1 MRGRLD
7 RLAITCNFIQQQ
19 IPEKLEAAVILGSGW
34 GDFVQCLENPIAIPY
49 NEIPNFRRSTAPG
62 HAGQLVCGYLNGKFI
77 GIMQGRFH
85 YYEGYT
91 FDDLVFPI
99 YVLKRLGAMRL
110 IVTNAAGGINP
121 QFKQGDLMLI
131 SDHINFMG
139 HNPLRG
145 PNHEDFGPRF
155 PDMSDAY
162 SKAWRETVQKDAV
175 AAGVELQEGVYLGIN
190 GPSFETP
197 AEIRFFHMIGADA
210 VGMST
215 VPEVIT
221 GNHAGMKVLGISC
234 ISNMAAGMTKDK
246 ITAEEVNETTRKVQG
261 KINTLLKLIIAGI

>member
-7 RLAITCNFIQQQ
+7 RLAITCSFIQQR
-19 IPEKLEAAVILGSGW
+19 IPEELEAAVILGSGW
-34 GDFVQCLENPIAIPY
+34 GDFAQCLEQPTAIPY
-49 NEIPNFRRSTAPG
+49 NEIPNFRSSTAPG
-62 HAGQLVCGYLNGKFI
+62 HVGQLVCGTLCGKYI
-77 GIMQGRFH
+77 GVMQGRLH

-91 FDDLVFPI
+91 FDDLIFPV
-99 YVLKRLGAMRL
+99 YVLKRLGAKRL

-121 QFKQGDLMLI
+121 QFKRGDLMLI

-162 SKAWRETVQKDAV
+162 SREWRQEVKKSAA
-175 AAGVELQEGVYLGIN
+175 AAGMALQEGVYLGIN

-197 AEIRFFHMIGADA
+197 AEIRFFGMIGADA

-215 VPEVIT
+215 IPEVIT
-221 GNHAGMKVLGISC
+221 GNHAGLKVLGLSC
-234 ISNMAAGMTKDK
+234 ISNMAAGISQDK
-246 ITAEEVNETTRKVQG
+246 ITAEEVNETTQG
-261 KINTLLKLIIAGI
+261 MQGQINALLKLIVSGI